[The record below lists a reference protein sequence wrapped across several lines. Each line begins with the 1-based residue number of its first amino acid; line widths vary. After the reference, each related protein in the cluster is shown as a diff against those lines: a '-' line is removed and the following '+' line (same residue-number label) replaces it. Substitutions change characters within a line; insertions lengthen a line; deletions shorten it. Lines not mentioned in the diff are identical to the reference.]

1 MSSAMSFDRS
11 LHLINSA
18 TTTSAGTT
26 STKSKPMGRR
36 KFLTLAGAATAGVTL
51 STLPMG
57 FAGPAAAQTGSRS
70 LVCIFL
76 RGGADSFNMFVPR
89 DHGVAGQTH
98 AVYAATRGRFA
109 VPAGSL
115 LPIFDGQFGLNP
127 GLGGMAAIAEAGQLA
142 VVQNVGP
149 LGQPITKTDY
159 LAGRSLPQSLFA
171 HDAQQKL
178 WQTARPT
185 LTSSTGWAGS
195 LAEIVAP
202 NAPVAPSFSL
212 NGSNRWQASTG
223 SRYSRL
229 SPTVPISLL
238 HGYSSEQRTWIPT
251 FEGVQDTLA
260 ANLSAARA
268 SSNVFD
274 QAAADSLSQSITTTQ
289 QLQSATA
296 DNAANDVGMDDVGR
310 NRLGMQLREVARL
323 IKNREQL
330 NMPRQIFLVRVGGWD
345 THQDQEGRFPALL
358 SQLDGAVTSFQNA
371 INNLGLADSVTT
383 FTASDFGR
391 TLTINGD
398 GTDHGWGGN
407 AFVMGGAVSAGRYGT
422 FPDLTASATN
432 PDDISDGR
440 NNFAGRLIPT
450 TSVSQHGATLARW
463 MGLNDAQLDQAF
475 PELRNFGQRDLG
487 YLA

>member
-1 MSSAMSFDRS
+1 M
-11 LHLINSA
+11 
-18 TTTSAGTT
+18 TTTSNGLE
-26 STKSKPMGRR
+26 PMGRR
-36 KFLTLAGAATAGVTL
+36 KFLTIAGAATAGVTL
-51 STLPMG
+51 STLPIG

-76 RGGADSFNMFVPR
+76 QGGADSFNMFVPR
-89 DHGVAGQTH
+89 DHAVTGQTH
-98 AVYAATRGRFA
+98 AVYSRTRGRFA
-109 VPAGSL
+109 VPARSL
-115 LPIFDGQFGLNP
+115 LPVFDGQFGLNP
-127 GLGGMAAIAEAGQLA
+127 GLGGMAALANAGQLA

-149 LGQPITKTDY
+149 LGRPLTKADY

-178 WQTARPT
+178 WQTARQT

-202 NAPVAPSFSL
+202 DAEVAPSFSL
-212 NGSNRWQASTG
+212 NGSNRWQASIG

-238 HGYSSEQRTWIPT
+238 DGYSSRSRSSAPS
-251 FEGVQDTLA
+251 FASVRGVLNSNLA
-260 ANLSAARA
+260 LAES

-274 QAAADSLSQSITTTQ
+274 RAAAESVSQSITTTQ
-289 QLQSATA
+289 QLQNATA
-296 DNAANDVGMDDVGR
+296 ASAANDVGMDDVGG
-310 NRLGMQLREVARL
+310 NGLGMQLREVARL
-323 IKNREQL
+323 IKNREAL

-345 THQDQEGRFPALL
+345 THQDQASRFPALL
-358 SQLDGAVTSFQNA
+358 SQFDGAVSSFQA
-371 INNLGLADSVTT
+371 AMNNLGVADSVTT

-407 AFVMGGAVSAGRYGT
+407 AFVIGGAVTPGRYGT
-422 FPDLTASATN
+422 FPDLTANAGN

-463 MGLNDAQLDQAF
+463 MGLNDAQVTQAF
-475 PELRNFGQRDLG
+475 PELGNFTERSLG
-487 YLA
+487 YLG